1 MAGPLRVLE
10 LIVSTGFGGGPAQVR
25 ELVGH
30 LAPAEFAVTV
40 AGPSD
45 GPYARIFGDG
55 GTPFVEIATDQ
66 LGIRPLTAV
75 LRLVR
80 AGKIDL
86 VHSHGK
92 GAGLYGRLAARRAGV
107 PAIHTFHGIHYAG
120 YPAGLDRLYLALER
134 RLARMT
140 EAVVYVSQSEA
151 RDAAVLG
158 LAPRG
163 RTHVIVNGIDV
174 RRIALAATPRP
185 AARKALGLEPD
196 ALVVGTVARFDP
208 VKALDVLLRGFAVLA
223 AIQPTARLVLIGDGP
238 EARRLRALAGSL
250 GIDAR
255 VRFAGVVAD
264 ASRLLPALDLYAS
277 ASRREGLP
285 LALLEAMA
293 CGLPVAATRVSG
305 HVDVVEDGVTGVLV
319 PPNDPA
325 ALGRV
330 MDALVANPARREV
343 MGQAGR
349 RRAEECF
356 AASRMAAETANLYR
370 VAARRFA
377 GGRASASGV

>member
-10 LIVSTGFGGGPAQVR
+10 LIVSTGLGGGPAQVR

-45 GPYARIFGDG
+45 GPYARIFGEG

-223 AIQPTARLVLIGDGP
+223 AIQPAARLVLIGDGP

-250 GIDAR
+250 GIDAQ

-319 PPNDPA
+319 PPDDPA
-325 ALGRV
+325 ALGRA

>member
-10 LIVSTGFGGGPAQVR
+10 LIVSTGLGGGPAQVR

-45 GPYARIFGDG
+45 GPYARIFGEG
-55 GTPFVEIATDQ
+55 GTPFVEIATDH

-120 YPAGLDRLYLALER
+120 FPAGLDRLYLALER

-250 GIDAR
+250 GIDAQ

-319 PPNDPA
+319 PPDDPA
-325 ALGRV
+325 ALGRA

>member
-10 LIVSTGFGGGPAQVR
+10 LLVSTGLGGGPAQVR
-25 ELVGH
+25 ELVRH
-30 LAPAEFAVTV
+30 LAPAELAVTV
-40 AGPSD
+40 AGPSG

-55 GTPFVEIATDQ
+55 GTPFVEIATDR
-66 LGIRPLTAV
+66 LGIGPLAAV

-80 AGKIDL
+80 RGRIDL

-107 PAIHTFHGIHYAG
+107 PAVHTFHGIHYAG

-140 EAVVYVSQSEA
+140 EAIVYVSESEA
-151 RDAAVLG
+151 RDAAGLG
-158 LAPRG
+158 LAPPG
-163 RTHVIVNGIDV
+163 GTHVIVNGIDV

-250 GIDAR
+250 GIDAQ

-319 PPNDPA
+319 PPDDPA
-325 ALGRV
+325 ALGRA

-377 GGRASASGV
+377 GGRASTSGV

>member
-1 MAGPLRVLE
+1 MAETLRVLE
-10 LIVSTGFGGGPAQVR
+10 LLVSTGLGGGPAQVR

-30 LAPAEFAVTV
+30 LARAEFAVTV
-40 AGPSD
+40 AGPAD
-45 GPYARIFGDG
+45 GPYARIFGEC
-55 GTPFVEIATDQ
+55 GTPFVEIQTNR
-66 LGIRPLTAV
+66 LGMKPLAAA
-75 LRLVR
+75 LRLIR
-80 AGKIDL
+80 RSGIDL

-120 YPAGLDRLYLALER
+120 YPAGLGRVYLALER

-140 EAVVYVSQSEA
+140 EAVICVSESEA
-151 RDAAVLG
+151 RDAAALG

-163 RTHVIVNGIDV
+163 RTRVIVNGVDA

-196 ALVVGTVARFDP
+196 ALVLGTVARFDP

-223 AIQPTARLVLIGDGP
+223 AGQPTARLLLIGDGP
-238 EARRLRALAGSL
+238 EARRLRALAVSL

-264 ASRLLPALDLYAS
+264 ASRLLPALDLYVS

-305 HVDVVEDGVTGVLV
+305 HVDAVEDGVTGVLV
-319 PPNDPA
+319 GPDDPP
-325 ALGRV
+325 ALGRA
-330 MDALVANPARREV
+330 MDALLGNPARRAA

-349 RRAEECF
+349 RRVEERF
-356 AASRMAAETANLYR
+356 AASRMAAETADLYR
-370 VAARRFA
+370 AAARRFA
-377 GGRASASGV
+377 GGRGSTPGV

>member
-1 MAGPLRVLE
+1 MAAPLRVLE
-10 LIVSTGFGGGPAQVR
+10 LIVSTGLGGGPAQVR

-45 GPYARIFGDG
+45 GPYARIFGEG

-250 GIDAR
+250 GIDAQ

-319 PPNDPA
+319 PPDDPA
-325 ALGRV
+325 ALGGA

-377 GGRASASGV
+377 GGQASASGV

>member
-10 LIVSTGFGGGPAQVR
+10 LLVSTGLGGGPAQVR
-25 ELVGH
+25 ELVRH
-30 LAPAEFAVTV
+30 LAPAELAVTV
-40 AGPSD
+40 AGPSG

-55 GTPFVEIATDQ
+55 GTPFVEIGTDR
-66 LGIRPLTAV
+66 LGIGPLAAV

-80 AGKIDL
+80 RGRIDL

-107 PAIHTFHGIHYAG
+107 PAVHTFHGIHYAG

-140 EAVVYVSQSEA
+140 EAIVYVSESEA
-151 RDAAVLG
+151 RDAAGLG
-158 LAPRG
+158 LAPPG
-163 RTHVIVNGIDV
+163 RTQVIVNGIDV
-174 RRIALAATPRP
+174 RRIASEATPRP
-185 AARKALGLEPD
+185 AARRALDLEPD
-196 ALVVGTVARFDP
+196 ALVIGAIARFDP

-223 AIQPTARLVLIGDGP
+223 AGQSTARLVLIGDGP
-238 EARRLRALAGSL
+238 EAPRLRVLAAML
-250 GIDAR
+250 GVDAR

-285 LALLEAMA
+285 LAVLEAMA

-305 HVDVVEDGVTGVLV
+305 HVDAVEDGVTGVLV
-319 PPNDPA
+319 PPDDPP
-325 ALGRV
+325 ALGRA
-330 MDALVANPARREV
+330 MDALVANPALREV

-349 RRAEECF
+349 RRAEERF
-356 AASRMAAETANLYR
+356 AASRMAAETADLYR

-377 GGRASASGV
+377 GGRASGPGV

>member
-10 LIVSTGFGGGPAQVR
+10 LIVSTGLGGGPAQVR
-25 ELVGH
+25 ELVRH
-30 LAPAEFAVTV
+30 LAPAELAVTV
-40 AGPSD
+40 AGPSG

-55 GTPFVEIATDQ
+55 GTPFVEIATDR
-66 LGIRPLTAV
+66 LGIGPL
-75 LRLVR
+75 
-80 AGKIDL
+80 
-86 VHSHGK
+86 
-92 GAGLYGRLAARRAGV
+92 
-107 PAIHTFHGIHYAG
+107 
-120 YPAGLDRLYLALER
+120 
-134 RLARMT
+134 
-140 EAVVYVSQSEA
+140 
-151 RDAAVLG
+151 AAVLG

-238 EARRLRALAGSL
+238 EARRLRALARSL
-250 GIDAR
+250 GIDAQ

-319 PPNDPA
+319 PPDDPA
-325 ALGRV
+325 ALGRA
-330 MDALVANPARREV
+330 MDALVVNPARREV

-349 RRAEECF
+349 RRAEERF
-356 AASRMAAETANLYR
+356 AASRMAAETADLYR

-377 GGRASASGV
+377 GGRASAPGV